1 MFAGPRKS
9 ITSLFLGD
17 AEQQLIGREISHPT
31 KAVATRAWAE
41 NQKMNTT
48 NKAEHTDDNIL
59 QTELRHA
66 HMSLLAERARV
77 QDLESQLKSLME
89 QKYSNQSNIID
100 QLRTSQDKLREQLH
114 LVIQSKMDLCE
125 STSLEIERLRIIIAE
140 LTSHLTKAKGGASTI
155 NIDAILSKYNM
166 NSQSNRHDK
175 YNDQDHEDRKDNEQ
189 EDIDNRGLEEQLN
202 NPRQYNEKLPPHLRP
217 FPHRDISR
225 IDIRTITKGDLI
237 TYPDPFAAVD
247 LKYTGY
253 KYLRD
258 TNKWT
263 KFTSSNISSTV
274 FETRLGN
281 HENIIGLEQAVL
293 SMTKGEVARVWVPSR
308 LGYGVH
314 GAEPLIPPNTD
325 LVFELTLVEIRNDF
339 AISNQDDSDPLDP
352 HQLAHIQQDDDGIN
366 ANPMSETQYAAPHSQ
381 LTTNNLNTLNN
392 MNNMNQNEETMP
404 FQHDNQY
411 NAQENE
417 LLGYDVD
424 EYGANQQNS
433 FQVL

>member
-9 ITSLFLGD
+9 ITQLFTGTV
-17 AEQQLIGREISHPT
+17 ERELIGKEISHPT
-31 KAVATRAWAE
+31 KAIATRAWAAD
-41 NQKMNTT
+41 QKTMDIGGNF
-48 NKAEHTDDNIL
+48 DDDDIASNRNVEAL
-59 QTELRHA
+59 QTELRHT
-66 HMSLLAERARV
+66 HMSLLAERSRV
-77 QDLESQLKSLME
+77 QELESQLKSLME
-89 QKYSNQSNIID
+89 KKYSSQSNIID
-100 QLRTSQDKLREQLH
+100 NLRSAQDKLREQLH

-125 STSLEIERLRIIIAE
+125 STALEIERLRIIIAE
-140 LTSHLTKAKGGASTI
+140 LSQHLNGKI
-155 NIDAILSKYNM
+155 NIESIMNKYKVTMNNNNNKYKQEEKEEKKYN
-166 NSQSNRHDK
+166 NNNA
-175 YNDQDHEDRKDNEQ
+175 NDTFDSRS
-189 EDIDNRGLEEQLN
+189 LEEQLN
-202 NPRQYNEKLPPHLRP
+202 APLLDAKP
-217 FPHRDISR
+217 FPHSDISK
-225 IDIRTITKGDLI
+225 IDIRTITDGDME

-258 TNKWT
+258 SNKWT
-263 KFTSSNISSTV
+263 KFTSTNISSTV

-339 AISNQDDSDPLDP
+339 AIENQDENDDPLDP
-352 HQLAHIQQDDDGIN
+352 HQLAHIQQDDETNEDG
-366 ANPMSETQYAAPHSQ
+366 QYGQGHSQ

-392 MNNMNQNEETMP
+392 INNMST
-404 FQHDNQY
+404 DNDGMYNNGDNPTY

-424 EYGANQQNS
+424 ENFQQQNS
-433 FQVL
+433 FQIL